1 MQQVVTGYVLRVN
14 QYKEADAI
22 VNILSDTGELLAF
35 KVRGMFKPK
44 SKNNP
49 SCQLFTKGEYV
60 LDYKSDY
67 AHRSLKSGTV
77 IEQLNLL
84 EKIEPNIV
92 LGLLSEAIIL
102 VEDLTPS
109 QRIEMF
115 EQVFAN
121 LKGSK
126 QYETLILL
134 ILKYVMNVS
143 GIQLE
148 ADACV
153 NCGSTERINN
163 VSFEEGGYMCSTC
176 NAMTNKSTK
185 TKEYLLAFRNVMKAD
200 FKHMDLFVIEKVE
213 AGLLINDILNYLE
226 RSVGI
231 KFKSRALIQD
241 GLL

>member
-1 MQQVVTGYVLRVN
+1 MQQVVKGYVLKVN

-22 VNILSDTGELLAF
+22 VNILSEKGELLAF

-67 AHRSLKSGTV
+67 SHRTLKSGSV
-77 IEQLNLL
+77 LEQINLL

-92 LGLLSEAIIL
+92 LGLLAEVIIL
-102 VEDLTPS
+102 VEDIQPTL
-109 QRIEMF
+109 RVEMF

-121 LKGSK
+121 LKTTK

-134 ILKYVMNVS
+134 ILKYVMYSS

-148 ADACV
+148 ADSCV
-153 NCGSTERINN
+153 NCGSLERINN
-163 VSFEEGGYMCSTC
+163 VSFDQGGFLCADC
-176 NAMTNKSTK
+176 NFKLSKSTK
-185 TKEYLLAFRNVMKAD
+185 SKEYLLAFRNVMKAD
-200 FKHMDLFVIEKVE
+200 FKHMDLFNIDKIE
-213 AGLLINDILNYLE
+213 ASLLINDIFNYLE
-226 RSVGI
+226 SSVGL
-231 KFKSRALIQD
+231 KFKSRVLIQD
-241 GLL
+241 GML